1 MFSNLS
7 KGNVLYGLDL
17 SGDKMTYFTA
27 TIEEAKPAFPVNM
40 GQIPGSVVDI
50 TAIRDG
56 NTLSFKQIPSNS
68 AVADYGNKTFILADS
83 KDALVNYVNAK
94 LQASRNIV
102 NSYDE
107 HKKLVEQY
115 EDVLSQIN
123 PNPNGAELKELKQQ
137 FSTMQSQFNE
147 LMSILKSKQ
156 NT

>member
-17 SGDKMTYFTA
+17 SGDKMTYFNA
-27 TIEEAKPAFPVNM
+27 TIEEAKPAFPINV

-50 TAIRDG
+50 TAI
-56 NTLSFKQIPSNS
+56 
-68 AVADYGNKTFILADS
+68 NKTFILADS

-137 FSTMQSQFNE
+137 FSTMQSQFSE